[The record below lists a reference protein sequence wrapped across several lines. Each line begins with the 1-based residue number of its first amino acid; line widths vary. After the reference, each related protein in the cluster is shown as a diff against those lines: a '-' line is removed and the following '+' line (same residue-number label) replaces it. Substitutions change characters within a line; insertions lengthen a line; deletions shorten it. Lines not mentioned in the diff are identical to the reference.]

1 MSFSCITERS
11 AKTSFG
17 NCSRDKDDKVG
28 STLTVRIA
36 TLTGDEAFYGLLEP
50 NRALFK
56 IDNLACINRRNC
68 AFRHRF
74 REWGIS
80 SPE

>member
-1 MSFSCITERS
+1 
-11 AKTSFG
+11 
-17 NCSRDKDDKVG
+17 
-28 STLTVRIA
+28 VRIA

-56 IDNLACINRRNC
+56 IDNLAYIYRRNC
-68 AFRHRF
+68 PFRHRF
-74 REWGIS
+74 REWGLS